1 MVAGVVMVDVLG
13 LFVFM
18 QGLSGECTDLLH
30 KLLHVDQETR
40 ITVPEIMQHPWFL
53 KNLPMKLAELN
64 TQLLRLPLSLLSDN
78 CRQSEEEIAQ
88 LAAQAAQD
96 GKSCHSLKQT

>member
-1 MVAGVVMVDVLG
+1 M
-13 LFVFM
+13 
-18 QGLSGECTDLLH
+18 DLLH
-30 KLLHVDQETR
+30 KLLHVDPEAR

-53 KNLPMKLAELN
+53 TSLPMKLAELN

-88 LAAQAAQD
+88 LAAQAAQ
-96 GKSCHSLKQT
+96 GTKSRHSLK